1 MGELELDDERLQ
13 QEHDA
18 LDVQHILVVGHRARP
33 VVDDHVELE
42 HLCVVTR
49 EGCEALSLPLLPLL
63 LGLFFESEHD
73 GFVCGVVVEV
83 SRPEKH
89 RVDGL

>member
-1 MGELELDDERLQ
+1 MGELDLDDERLQ

-18 LDVQHILVVGHRARP
+18 LYVQHVLVVGHRARL

-42 HLCVVTR
+42 HLRVIAR

-63 LGLFFESEHD
+63 LCLLFESEHD
-73 GFVCGVVVEV
+73 GFVCGVVVEI
-83 SRPEKH
+83 SRPE
-89 RVDGL
+89 